1 MRTEGG
7 LDLKNFITN
16 KQEDIRDKEADGESK
31 TNYYSNT
38 LVSLVVALYGA
49 IALYAFNVKEYDILN
64 FILLL
69 VVSGSLWLAILVSV
83 VQYIKSD
90 KDISNIIIVA
100 CFFFSL
106 SVMTFLFLSSYY
118 KNKNS
123 PTTKPQKPKIEVDI
137 AKCKF
142 SIPYVEE
149 GFTLQGKIKNS
160 TFTITQK
167 PYP

>member
-100 CFFFSL
+100 CFFIQVKACLNFTRVKL
-106 SVMTFLFLSSYY
+106 N
-118 KNKNS
+118 NK
-123 PTTKPQKPKIEVDI
+123 QFV
-137 AKCKF
+137 
-142 SIPYVEE
+142 
-149 GFTLQGKIKNS
+149 
-160 TFTITQK
+160 
-167 PYP
+167 